1 MEDVIVSM
9 KKPKLVAKIMA
20 LALVCAMLC
29 GVCASAVWYDESPP
43 ISIVAGG
50 KTFNATAMMYH
61 YGNGQHR
68 GAVWINTS
76 DLSTVPAGTMYG
88 QSIVYYA
95 GTNNVYNWSSM
106 EHNTTQNFQF
116 GVVGP
121 IFNTPA
127 SSVEAGGVVDIVI
140 GSQHNTQ
147 PVNRTVPVYGSN
159 ANGTSTESAPEISM
173 AYAVNER
180 GETYGTV
187 RQANVIG
194 AFPDLIAAV
203 GLDGK
208 VGYIRFND
216 AHPTI
221 NNETEFAL
229 YRAALEKDRTIPLY
243 NLDGEEIGRFEISEA
258 EKVEIKAESNIDA
271 SDLKDAV
278 CKYLELEYQKSLS
291 GQFTEKRVA
300 SREETEREQQA
311 MRDKY
316 LVNGKFPTTADGL
329 TYGPLDLMVD
339 GQFPD
344 LVMVSATKGKDGYA
358 RLEDFSPMFSKD
370 RDSLSEQ
377 EYLARIDAYNES
389 ILNGT
394 FTIPLYDLSGNIV
407 GEYSSS
413 AFYPQDES
421 SES

>member
-1 MEDVIVSM
+1 M
-9 KKPKLVAKIMA
+9 KKPKLIAKIVT
-20 LALVCAMLC
+20 LVLVLAMLC
-29 GVCASAVWYDESPP
+29 GVCASAVWYDESTP
-43 ISIVAGG
+43 INITAGG
-50 KTFNATAMMYH
+50 KTFEATAMMYH
-61 YGNGQHR
+61 YGSGQHR

-95 GTNNVYNWSSM
+95 GTNNVYNWSQM
-106 EHNTTQNFQF
+106 ECNTTQNFQL
-116 GVVGP
+116 GVLGS
-121 IFNTPA
+121 IFDTPA
-127 SSVEAGGVVDIVI
+127 TSVEAGGVVDIVI

-159 ANGTSTESAPEISM
+159 SSGTSTESAPEISTV
-173 AYAVNER
+173 YAVNGR
-180 GETYGTV
+180 GETYGNV

-216 AHPTI
+216 VHPTI
-221 NNETEFAL
+221 NNEIDFAL

-258 EKVEIKAESNIDA
+258 EKVEIRADGNVSV
-271 SDLKDAV
+271 KDWKEAV
-278 CKYLELEYQKSLS
+278 CKYLELEYKKSLD
-291 GQFTEKRVA
+291 GQFTEKKTA
-300 SREETEREQQA
+300 SHEETERRQQA

-316 LVNGKFPTTADGL
+316 LVNGKFPATADGL

-344 LVMVSATKGKDGYA
+344 LVMVAATKGSDGYA
-358 RLEDFSPMFSKD
+358 RLEDFSPMFAKD
-370 RDSLSEQ
+370 RDSLSQQ